1 MELMEAIRER
11 KSYRRT
17 FKPDLIPTEALKEI
31 LEAGAA
37 APSGC
42 NQQTTRF
49 IGVNDPELAHKLAC
63 IYDKPWAMTA
73 PAAILLLTKEHV
85 SYRGNSYHIHDY
97 SAAAENILLAA
108 VDKGYATTW
117 IEGQIEGEKARQ
129 MGDLLGVPQDLT
141 VAIYMP
147 LGIPAEENPGV
158 AKMSFDER
166 AWLNGYKKT
175 F

>member
-1 MELMEAIRER
+1 MAE
-11 KSYRRT
+11 
-17 FKPDLIPTEALKEI
+17 PEI
-31 LEAGAA
+31 
-37 APSGC
+37 
-42 NQQTTRF
+42 
-49 IGVNDPELAHKLAC
+49 
-63 IYDKPWAMTA
+63 A

-141 VAIYMP
+141 VAVYMP

-158 AKMSFDER
+158 AKMPFEDR
-166 AWLNGYKKT
+166 AWLNGYGKS

>member
-1 MELMEAIRER
+1 MELMAAIHER
-11 KSYRRT
+11 KSYRKPY
-17 FKPDLIPTEALKEI
+17 KPDPIPAESIKEI
-31 LEAGAA
+31 LEA

-49 IGVNDPELAHKLAC
+49 IGVNDPELAHKLAE
-63 IYDKPWAMTA
+63 IYDKPWALTA
-73 PAAILLLTKEHV
+73 PAAILLLTREHV

-158 AKMSFDER
+158 AKMPFEDRSH
-166 AWLNGYKKT
+166 AASPPNPPPP
-175 F
+175 

>member
-1 MELMEAIRER
+1 M
-11 KSYRRT
+11 
-17 FKPDLIPTEALKEI
+17 I
-31 LEAGAA
+31 L
-37 APSGC
+37 SWL
-42 NQQTTRF
+42 T
-49 IGVNDPELAHKLAC
+49 KLAE
-63 IYDKPWAMTA
+63 IYDKPWALTA
-73 PAAILLLTKEHV
+73 PAAILLLTREHV

-147 LGIPAEENPGV
+147 WASPPRRTPALQKCPLRTARG
-158 AKMSFDER
+158 
-166 AWLNGYKKT
+166 
-175 F
+175 